1 MRTAYTEGRT
11 SEEGTIEFPTLEELI
26 AETGHDH
33 AEARR
38 VAALEHWSLARRQA
52 REAVAAERVKRIQD
66 REVQRS
72 AAIANQYNAAMEEL
86 VAAFR
91 LAIREA
97 EDPRQLAALV
107 RSAPALGA
115 ELVRMMG
122 GEQ

>member
-1 MRTAYTEGRT
+1 M
-11 SEEGTIEFPTLEELI
+11 
-26 AETGHDH
+26 
-33 AEARR
+33 
-38 VAALEHWSLARRQA
+38 
-52 REAVAAERVKRIQD
+52 
-66 REVQRS
+66 QRS